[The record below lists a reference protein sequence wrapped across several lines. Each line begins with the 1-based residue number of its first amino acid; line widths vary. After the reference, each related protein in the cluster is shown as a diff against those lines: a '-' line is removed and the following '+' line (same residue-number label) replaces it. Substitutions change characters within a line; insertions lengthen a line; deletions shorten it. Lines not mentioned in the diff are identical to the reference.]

1 MSSDQVGSKFEPQNK
16 EYKISVEVKNSDDF
30 SVDLTKKFLWTSA
43 AVMDSIMVKARKA
56 NTTKA
61 GIIRMKSMISR

>member
-1 MSSDQVGSKFEPQNK
+1 MVK
-16 EYKISVEVKNSDDF
+16 VKNDGSF

-43 AVMDSIMVKARKA
+43 VVSGSIVAKAKKA

-61 GIIRMKSMISR
+61 GIMR